1 MTDTHINT
9 PTRFVE
15 VDGEKLAYRRWGNT
29 ATAQPHLFPMQHFRG
44 GMDHWD
50 PLMTDGLAAGREVI
64 LFKGC
69 GVASS
74 SGTFHTYA
82 TNLIASHAYS
92 TSSIGLNSI

>member
-1 MTDTHINT
+1 VTDTHINT

-15 VDGEKLAYRRWGNT
+15 VDGEKFAYRRWGNT
-29 ATAQPHLFPMQHFRG
+29 ATAQPPQFPMQHSRG
-44 GMDHWD
+44 GMDHWG

-74 SGTFHTYA
+74 SGTFHT
-82 TNLIASHAYS
+82 
-92 TSSIGLNSI
+92 